1 MTEECGILNIATCL
15 PQALYDFLLNVIN
28 SPIQPLLDMLKF
40 FLTEPVNLTIFS
52 SLWAIMIYVI
62 SLFYGILLLYSG
74 FNFIISGYDA
84 EKRNKAK
91 EWLRNIVIMVIL
103 VQASYFLYSLTLDIG
118 SLLTAGIIN
127 LVGDEFFLLSIDNLV
142 NIGLQFVFLFLYLL
156 SVLITAILLTIRY
169 IIVCSG
175 VVFIPIGI
183 FFYFIPALNNYGRLI
198 LNFLGICI
206 FITFFDALIFLV
218 CSKIVE
224 IDFFANFKILV
235 MISAF
240 SLANLLM
247 LYLIFFSA
255 IKSAFKTADKTSVA
269 ISSAAKYVK

>member
-15 PQALYDFLLNVIN
+15 PQVLYDFLINLIN
-28 SPIQPLLDMLKF
+28 SPIQPLLDVIKF
-40 FLTEPVNLTIFS
+40 FLTEPVNLSIFN

-84 EKRNKAK
+84 GKRNKAK
-91 EWLRNIVIMVIL
+91 EWLRNIVIMIVV
-103 VQASYFLYSLTLDIG
+103 VQASYFLYSLVLDIG

-127 LVGDEFFLLSIDNLV
+127 LVGDEFFLLSMDNIV
-142 NIGLQFVFLFLYLL
+142 NIGLQFVFVFLYLL
-156 SVLITAILLTIRY
+156 SVLITALLLTIRY
-169 IIVCSG
+169 IIVCVG
-175 VVFIPIGI
+175 VVFIPLGV
-183 FFYFIPALNNYGRLI
+183 FFYFIPMLNNYGKLI

-218 CSKIVE
+218 CAKIVE
-224 IDFFANFKILV
+224 IDFFENFKILV

-240 SLANLLM
+240 SLANILM

-255 IKSAFKTADKTSVA
+255 IKSAFNTVDSVTT
-269 ISSAAKYVK
+269 SSAVKYLT

>member
-15 PQALYDFLLNVIN
+15 PQALYDFLIKIIN
-28 SPIQPLLDMLKF
+28 SPIQPLLDVIKF
-40 FLTEPVNLTIFS
+40 FLTEPVNLSIFN

-84 EKRNKAK
+84 GKRNKAK
-91 EWLRNIVIMVIL
+91 EWLRNIVIMIVV
-103 VQASYFLYSLTLDIG
+103 VQASYFLYSLVLDIG

-127 LVGDEFFLLSIDNLV
+127 LVGDEFFLLSMDNIV
-142 NIGLQFVFLFLYLL
+142 NIGLQFVFVFLYLL
-156 SVLITAILLTIRY
+156 SVLITALLLTIRY
-169 IIVCSG
+169 IIVCVG
-175 VVFIPIGI
+175 VVFIPLGV
-183 FFYFIPALNNYGRLI
+183 FFYFIPMLNNYGKLI

-218 CSKIVE
+218 CAKIVE
-224 IDFFANFKILV
+224 IGFFENFKILV

-255 IKSAFKTADKTSVA
+255 IKSAFSTVDSVA
-269 ISSAAKYVK
+269 TSSAVKYLK

>member
-15 PQALYDFLLNVIN
+15 PQALYDFFMNVIN

-40 FLTEPVNLTIFS
+40 FLTEPVNITIFNP
-52 SLWAIMIYVI
+52 LWAIMIYVI

-91 EWLRNIVIMVIL
+91 EWLRNIVIMVVL

-142 NIGLQFVFLFLYLL
+142 NIGLQFVFLLLYLL
-156 SVLITAILLTIRY
+156 SVLITALLLTIRY
-169 IIVCSG
+169 IIVCAG

-183 FFYFIPALNNYGRLI
+183 FFYFIPALNNYGKLI

-255 IKSAFKTADKTSVA
+255 IKSAFNTVDSVA
-269 ISSAAKYVK
+269 TSSVVKYLK

>member
-15 PQALYDFLLNVIN
+15 PQVLYDFLINLIN
-28 SPIQPLLDMLKF
+28 SPIQPLLDVIKF
-40 FLTEPVNLTIFS
+40 FLTEPVNLSIFN

-84 EKRNKAK
+84 GKRNKAK
-91 EWLRNIVIMVIL
+91 EWLRNIVIMIVV
-103 VQASYFLYSLTLDIG
+103 VQASYFLYSLVLDIG

-127 LVGDEFFLLSIDNLV
+127 LVGDEFFLLSMDNIV
-142 NIGLQFVFLFLYLL
+142 NIGLQFVFVFLYLL
-156 SVLITAILLTIRY
+156 SVLITALLLTIRY
-169 IIVCSG
+169 IIVCVG
-175 VVFIPIGI
+175 VVFIPLGV
-183 FFYFIPALNNYGRLI
+183 FFYFIPMLNNYGKLI

-218 CSKIVE
+218 CAKIVE
-224 IDFFANFKILV
+224 IDFFENFKILV

-240 SLANLLM
+240 SLANILM

-255 IKSAFKTADKTSVA
+255 IKSAFSTVDSVTT
-269 ISSAAKYVK
+269 SSAVKYLT